1 MQKNTQRKYEKNV
14 LITVYVAYFC
24 VSITTGA
31 LTLQTDTAND
41 EIRGGGRGEAH
52 SNNNSPK
59 GLKDHMSQE
68 VC

>member
-1 MQKNTQRKYEKNV
+1 MQKNSQRTHDF
-14 LITVYVAYFC
+14 LIMITVYVAYFC
-24 VSITTGA
+24 MSITTGA
-31 LTLQTDTAND
+31 LQTDKAND

-52 SNNNSPK
+52 GNNNSPK

>member
-1 MQKNTQRKYEKNV
+1 M
-14 LITVYVAYFC
+14 AYFC
-24 VSITTGA
+24 VSITTDA
-31 LTLQTDTAND
+31 LTLQTDKAHH

-52 SNNNSPK
+52 GNNNSPK